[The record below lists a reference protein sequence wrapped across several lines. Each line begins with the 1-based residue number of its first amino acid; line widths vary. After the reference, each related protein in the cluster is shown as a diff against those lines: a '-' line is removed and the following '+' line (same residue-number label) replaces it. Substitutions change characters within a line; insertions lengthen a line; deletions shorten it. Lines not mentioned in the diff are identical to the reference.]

1 MKREWWH
8 SLTVYQIYTRS
19 FCDSNGDGIGDF
31 GGILQ
36 KLDYLQELGVG
47 AIWLSPFNDSP
58 NYDNGY
64 DVSGYYK
71 VMEEAGT
78 MEELEELIAACEK
91 REIVVMMDLVLNHS
105 SHLHPWFLEARKDRN
120 SKYHDFYIWKEGT
133 KEQPPEGGGA
143 FFGGS
148 TWEWVPEVQEYY
160 YHSFSVMQ
168 PDLNWKNPSLR
179 KELYRMI
186 QFWMDKGIRGFRLDA
201 IDNIVKDGHGGND
214 THSEQI
220 HTYLMEMNQ
229 NTYGKSEQILTVGET
244 GGATVEMAQQYSD
257 PESQELSMIFQF
269 ELMGIDGIRSG
280 NWDPK
285 PYTLP
290 QLKQIFEK
298 WQTGLEEKE
307 NICSQIQE
315 KYKGIRYISK
325 TERISILLL
334 AGYLSVKDTAF
345 QIWNDLKEDAPR
357 AVGWCSGA
365 WTADCLYEKAE
376 KLRNCCVLAFHMDP
390 PELFCADEKETEE
403 EKAYHFREQKERR
416 EEICRLVSN
425 GKKQETLQ
433 TMKDYFQK
441 LKGLAPK
448 TFAGEVYNLYMY
460 LWNRLVLSDELL
472 ENWMEA
478 EKILRENEIFE
489 ANNSYQMREKMK
501 QYLERMLAFFE
512 EQNQNPNYY
521 AVYQVKTYLQ
531 EHCSESA
538 DIEKLA
544 AEVGLS
550 PNYLRSLFKEAT
562 GKTILEYNT
571 EMRLQRAAEL
581 LKNKKNKVREVS
593 LAVGYENVSYFGVV
607 FQKRFGVTPNEYRKM
622 V

>member
-64 DVSGYYK
+64 DVSDYYK

-298 WQTGLEEKE
+298 WQTGLEEKGWNSLFWNNHDLPRIVSRWGNDQKYRVE
-307 NICSQIQE
+307 SAKMLATLLHGMQGTPYIYQGEELGMTNVRFADISQYQDI
-315 KYKGIRYISK
+315 
-325 TERISILLL
+325 
-334 AGYLSVKDTAF
+334 
-345 QIWNDLKEDAPR
+345 
-357 AVGWCSGA
+357 
-365 WTADCLYEKAE
+365 
-376 KLRNCCVLAFHMDP
+376 
-390 PELFCADEKETEE
+390 ETLNM
-403 EKAYHFREQKERR
+403 YKERLDEGYSK
-416 EEICRLVSN
+416 EEIMNSI
-425 GKKQETLQ
+425 
-433 TMKDYFQK
+433 YA
-441 LKGLAPK
+441 KGRDNARTPMQWS
-448 TFAGEVYNLYMY
+448 GEVNAGFTKGTP
-460 LWNRLVLSDELL
+460 WL
-472 ENWMEA
+472 EV
-478 EKILRENEIFE
+478 
-489 ANNSYQMREKMK
+489 
-501 QYLERMLAFFE
+501 
-512 EQNQNPNYY
+512 NPNYTKINAESELSDPDSVFY
-521 AVYQVKTYLQ
+521 YYQKLIRLRK
-531 EHCSESA
+531 EHSVFVNGEFTLLMEEDPQVFAYIRKEGDTEVLVCANFSETPAACDLLSEWK
-538 DIEKLA
+538 DGEVLIWNYKEKG
-544 AEVGLS
+544 ETGV
-550 PNYLRSLFKEAT
+550 LRPYEAMM
-562 GKTILEYNT
+562 I
-571 EMRLQRAAEL
+571 RR
-581 LKNKKNKVREVS
+581 
-593 LAVGYENVSYFGVV
+593 
-607 FQKRFGVTPNEYRKM
+607 
-622 V
+622 

>member
-64 DVSGYYK
+64 DVSDYYK

-290 QLKQIFEK
+290 QLKQLFEK
-298 WQTGLEEKE
+298 WQTGLEEKGWNSLFWGNHDFPRVVSRFGNDRE
-307 NICSQIQE
+307 PYREKSAKMLAICLHMMQ
-315 KYKGIRYISK
+315 GTPYIYQG
-325 TERISILLL
+325 E
-334 AGYLSVKDTAF
+334 
-345 QIWNDLKEDAPR
+345 
-357 AVGWCSGA
+357 
-365 WTADCLYEKAE
+365 
-376 KLRNCCVLAFHMDP
+376 
-390 PELFCADEKETEE
+390 ELGMTNVPFNSLDDYRDIET
-403 EKAYHFREQKERR
+403 F
-416 EEICRLVSN
+416 
-425 GKKQETLQ
+425 
-433 TMKDYFQK
+433 
-441 LKGLAPK
+441 
-448 TFAGEVYNLYMY
+448 
-460 LWNRLVLSDELL
+460 
-472 ENWMEA
+472 
-478 EKILRENEIFE
+478 
-489 ANNSYQMREKMK
+489 NSYKQLVEIEKSVSHEDMLRYMRKSSRDNARTPMQWNKEKNAGFSEHIPWIM
-501 QYLERMLAFFE
+501 M
-512 EQNQNPNYY
+512 NPNYQTINAEAEMKDTNSIFHTYQKLIQLRKEYEIITLGKYELIMKNDENIY
-521 AVYQVKTYLQ
+521 AYKRLYQNEELYVYCNFTDK
-531 EHCSESA
+531 
-538 DIEKLA
+538 
-544 AEVGLS
+544 
-550 PNYLRSLFKEAT
+550 
-562 GKTILEYNT
+562 
-571 EMRLQRAAEL
+571 
-581 LKNKKNKVREVS
+581 EVS
-593 LAVGYENVSYFGVV
+593 YDASILNNEKVLIQNYNQHQKGILKPYESIV
-607 FQKRFGVTPNEYRKM
+607 FYQKSRA
-622 V
+622 